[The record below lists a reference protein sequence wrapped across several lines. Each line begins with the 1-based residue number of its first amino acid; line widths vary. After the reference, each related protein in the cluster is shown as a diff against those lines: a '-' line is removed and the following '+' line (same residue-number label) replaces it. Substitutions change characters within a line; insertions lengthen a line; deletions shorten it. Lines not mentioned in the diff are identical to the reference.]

1 MMIEAYCAYSSPV
14 DVFLVRVHLPMEDL
28 FLGRYIVAR
37 LHFRLVLVGCFPI
50 KNLYV
55 LHMMHILVPE
65 GPLLHARTAIKRK

>member
-1 MMIEAYCAYSSPV
+1 
-14 DVFLVRVHLPMEDL
+14 MEDL

-37 LHFRLVLVGCFPI
+37 LHFRFVLVGCFPI

-55 LHMMHILVPE
+55 LHVMHILVPE